1 MGELILILG
10 GSRSGK
16 STYAQQLALETGG
29 ERVLFIATAEARDVE
44 MEARIAK
51 HRQERPDGWRTLEAP
66 MGVAEALRP
75 TIGDAG
81 ISDVGVV
88 LLDCLTLLAS
98 NVMLAQ
104 GENADA
110 RAVEQAVLDEVNA
123 VLDLWRAGD
132 FTLIVVSNE
141 VGLGVVPAYE
151 LGRLYRDL
159 LGRANQMLAAQSDR
173 VYFMIAGLPL
183 ELKALLAA
191 SGCRD
196 AAT

>member
-16 STYAQQLALETGG
+16 STYAQQLALVLGG
-29 ERVLFIATAEARDVE
+29 ERVLFVATAEARDTE

-51 HRQERPDGWRTLEAP
+51 HRQERPAGWRTLEAP

-75 TIGDAG
+75 PVEDRR
-81 ISDVGVV
+81 VV

-104 GENADA
+104 GETADEKTM
-110 RAVEQAVLDEVNA
+110 EQALLREVNDL
-123 VLDLWRAGD
+123 LDLWRAGD
-132 FTLIVVSNE
+132 FTLIIVSNE

-151 LGRLYRDL
+151 LGRYYRDL

-183 ELKALLAA
+183 ELKSLLAA
-191 SGCRD
+191 SR
-196 AAT
+196 AVV